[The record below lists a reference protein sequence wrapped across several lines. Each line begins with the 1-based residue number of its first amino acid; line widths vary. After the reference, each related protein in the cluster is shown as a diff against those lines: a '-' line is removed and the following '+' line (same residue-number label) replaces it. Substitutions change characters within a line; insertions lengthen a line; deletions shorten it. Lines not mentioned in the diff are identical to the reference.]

1 MSAESW
7 QFSVANS
14 NSESQECLFR
24 LFTDPRSRP
33 LDVQAVI
40 GSPLWS
46 DDMWDYLPAINMDEP
61 QLAEH
66 KWSVYIIRLQG
77 LRITDAE
84 SDQSNEG
91 IYVGSAQAQSR
102 STDSMVGETFR
113 LHTGHE
119 RMFRMSPDDILKSR
133 KGHKSLKR
141 ALYVHE
147 IGVRPG
153 VRRTYYSTASFPVI
167 SFPSQFQRRIK
178 QAIHRLENDQAIMLD
193 SLHRGKIRGGDLS
206 KQLKQ
211 HSRIYMEK
219 MRLLSWPRPPWTGL
233 NRVLPSTQRQ
243 TGSSAGTPTALS
255 CVYDTLR
262 KFHEKSGKIH
272 LDASDVQSILEEKEE
287 SGSWNGVILPPYVDT
302 FMRQCFRNVLRDNG
316 LVYETGHG
324 QRIRSLFPILW
335 GLAQHVKESDLI
347 LGEQNEGYIIHWI
360 AIDWCRVAQLAQKI
374 APKSANIVYSAT
386 LCSQYAARGYEN
398 SIFREVLPY
407 KLNFDRIL
415 GMLDDFYIFNR
426 LLLSN
431 TI

>member
-1 MSAESW
+1 MSPESW

-61 QLAEH
+61 RLAEH

-77 LRITDAE
+77 LRTDDAE
-84 SDQSNEG
+84 SDQRNEG
-91 IYVGSAQAQSR
+91 IYVGSAQAQPR
-102 STDSMVGETFR
+102 RTDSVAGETLR
-113 LHTGHE
+113 LHFGHE
-119 RMFRMSPDDILKSR
+119 RMFRMSPDDILKRRNGRES
-133 KGHKSLKR
+133 SST

-153 VRRTYYSTASFPVI
+153 VRRTYYSMASFPVI
-167 SFPSQFQRRIK
+167 PSPSQFQRRIR
-178 QAIHRLENDQAIMLD
+178 QAIHRLENDQVIMLD
-193 SLHRGKIRGGDLS
+193 SLHRGKISRGYAQQ
-206 KQLKQ
+206 KQI
-211 HSRIYMEK
+211 SRIYMEK
-219 MRLLSWPRPPWTGL
+219 MRPLSWPRPPWTGL

-243 TGSSAGTPTALS
+243 AGLSTGTSTALS

-272 LDASDVQSILEEKEE
+272 LDASDIQSILKEAEK
-287 SGSWNGVILPPYVDT
+287 SVSWNGVILPPNVDE
-302 FMRQCFRNVLRDNG
+302 FIKQCFRKMLRDIG
-316 LVYETGHG
+316 LVYETNNG
-324 QRIRSLFPILW
+324 QRLRSLLPILW
-335 GLAQHVKESDLI
+335 GLAQHTKESDLI
-347 LGEQNEGYIIHWI
+347 LGEQDEGYIIHWI
-360 AIDWCRVAQLAQKI
+360 AIDWYRVAQLAQRI
-374 APKSANIVYSAT
+374 APKSAKMVYSAT
-386 LCSQYAARGYEN
+386 LCSQYAARTHLK
-398 SIFREVLPY
+398 SIFRESFPY
-407 KLNFDRIL
+407 KPNFDRIL

-426 LLLSN
+426 LLLST

>member
-1 MSAESW
+1 MSPEFW

-40 GSPLWS
+40 GSPQWS

-77 LRITDAE
+77 LRTDDAE
-84 SDQSNEG
+84 SDQPNEG
-91 IYVGSAQAQSR
+91 IYVGSAQAQPR
-102 STDSMVGETFR
+102 STDSMAGETLR

-119 RMFRMSPDDILKSR
+119 RMFRMSPDDILKR
-133 KGHKSLKR
+133 RNKGESSKK

-147 IGVRPG
+147 IGVRTG

-167 SFPSQFQRRIK
+167 SFPSQFQGRIK
-178 QAIHRLENDQAIMLD
+178 QAILRLENDQAIMLD
-193 SLHRGKIRGGDLS
+193 SLNRGMISGMYDQQ
-206 KQLKQ
+206 KQN
-211 HSRIYMEK
+211 SRIYMTK
-219 MRLLSWPRPPWTGL
+219 MRPLSWPRPPWTGL
-233 NRVLPSTQRQ
+233 NRVLPFTQGQAGLST
-243 TGSSAGTPTALS
+243 GPSTAES

-272 LDASDVQSILEEKEE
+272 LDASDIQSILKEMEK
-287 SGSWNGVILPPYVDT
+287 SVSWNGVILPPYVDAL
-302 FMRQCFRNVLRDNG
+302 MRRCFRKVLQERG
-316 LVYETGHG
+316 LVYETPKGRH
-324 QRIRSLFPILW
+324 IRDLLPILW
-335 GLAQHVKESDLI
+335 GLAQNIKESDLI
-347 LGEQNEGYIIHWI
+347 LGEQNEMYIVHWI

-374 APKSANIVYSAT
+374 APKSAKIVYSAT
-386 LCSQYAARGYEN
+386 LCSQYAARSYTN
-398 SIFREVLPY
+398 SIFRELFPY

-426 LLLSN
+426 LLLST